1 MSTSTVEP
9 IALQYR
15 FFAAHVVRARRV
27 GASLVRVTFGGA
39 DLTASAASTVG
50 G

>member
-1 MSTSTVEP
+1 MSEHRRTV
-9 IALQYR
+9 ALQYR